1 MSVYT
6 ANYVEEKQRR
16 EAVVEMMR
24 AGDWRGVI
32 HSFHGGEEARWGRGS
47 VYSQYHNMLFGTSL
61 STKTSH
67 HVHHIARHLQ
77 HPSQLTSQKTL
88 WKRSDKQFDHDLC
101 LILTSA
107 PSSKCSKLST
117 LGNCRCLMWL
127 GWPTCTTIG
136 PTTQITAITSMAHKF
151 LI

>member
-47 VYSQYHNMLFGTSL
+47 VYSQYAFWNTSIYQNL
-61 STKTSH
+61 SSCSSH
-67 HVHHIARHLQ
+67 
-77 HPSQLTSQKTL
+77 
-88 WKRSDKQFDHDLC
+88 
-101 LILTSA
+101 
-107 PSSKCSKLST
+107 CSPFAASHST
-117 LGNCRCLMWL
+117 GFPKNSLE
-127 GWPTCTTIG
+127 
-136 PTTQITAITSMAHKF
+136 KK
-151 LI
+151 